1 MWASPDNVIMLK
13 LVSLNPCVDRR
24 KQNEDTTEKQTA
36 MKAFEWD
43 KRFETGI
50 GMVDSQHKHLVD
62 LVNLA
67 GDILLEDNATEEE
80 LQKLFGQLSDY
91 TVYHFNEEESLM
103 LANKLDARHVDAHKI
118 QHAEFLKQVT
128 MMWENRHVANNPAAM
143 LHGFLS
149 SWLTVHILGQDQEM
163 ARILERMKLG
173 DSSDSA
179 YEAEHMGD
187 DRRISPLLDAL
198 QKLYALLSVQ
208 NRELVAANAN
218 LEAKVAERTHA
229 LEDASQ
235 QVLQNEK
242 HASLGRMVAGFAH
255 EINTPIGIALG
266 AISQNEET
274 IKHLNSLL
282 KQDEVKEED
291 IVSHLD
297 ILVQADKLAVSN
309 LSRAVNLVRSFK
321 RTSIDQSSEHA
332 REFDIREL
340 IDDLLTTL
348 HSQFKR
354 TRIKIDINC
363 PKGIVIPGVPGLLE
377 QLLSNLLM
385 NSLMHAF
392 DQGQQAGIISVEV
405 KQEPN
410 YRIAICYTDNGAG
423 MSAEVVEKA
432 FEPFFTTARNKG
444 GSGLGLYVC
453 YDIVTNQLG
462 GSISISSEKGKC
474 SRFDIMFPIR
484 MDNSHL
490 TMLRN
495 NCETNS
501 DK

>member
-1 MWASPDNVIMLK
+1 
-13 LVSLNPCVDRR
+13 
-24 KQNEDTTEKQTA
+24 

-50 GMVDSQHKHLVD
+50 GTVDSQHMRLVD
-62 LVNLA
+62 LVNLT
-67 GDILLEDNATEEE
+67 GDILLEGKASEDE
-80 LQKLFGQLSDY
+80 LQQVFSQLADY

-103 LANKLDARHVDAHKI
+103 AANKLDARHVDAHKV

-128 MMWENRHVANNPAAM
+128 MMWESRHVADNPAAM

-149 SWLTVHILGQDQEM
+149 SWLTLHILGQDQEM
-163 ARILERMKLG
+163 ARILERMRSG
-173 DSSDSA
+173 DAADAA
-179 YEAEHMGD
+179 YNAEHFGD

-198 QKLYALLSVQ
+198 EKLYALLSMQ
-208 NRELVAANAN
+208 NRELATANTN

-229 LEDASQ
+229 LEEASQ

-242 HASLGRMVAGFAH
+242 HASLGRMVAGFSH
-255 EINTPIGIALG
+255 EINTPIGIALS
-266 AISQNEET
+266 AISQNDET
-274 IKHLNSLL
+274 IRQLNSLL

-297 ILVQADKLAVSN
+297 SLALADKLAVSN
-309 LSRAVNLVRSFK
+309 LNRAANLVRSFK
-321 RTSIDQSSEHA
+321 RTSIDQSSDHI
-332 REFDIREL
+332 REFDVREL

-354 TRIKIDINC
+354 TQIKIEIHC
-363 PKGIVIPGVPGLLE
+363 PKGIVINGVPGLLE

-392 DQGQQAGIISVEV
+392 KQGQQAGIIGIEV
-405 KQEPN
+405 KQESS
-410 YRIAICYTDNGAG
+410 RIVICYSDNGAG

-432 FEPFFTTARNKG
+432 FEPFFTTARSKG

-453 YDIVTNQLG
+453 YDIVTNHSG
-462 GSISISSEKGKC
+462 GSISISSDIGKG
-474 SRFDIMFPIR
+474 SRFDIQFPGQKKQFQ
-484 MDNSHL
+484 
-490 TMLRN
+490 
-495 NCETNS
+495 ETLL
-501 DK
+501 